1 MSRCLHFESLGGASG
16 DMILG
21 ALIGLG
27 VSCEELNQEL
37 QSLNIDPFNII
48 VDDVV
53 MGGESSSTFNL
64 NEDGCGIFEGN
75 ISIEN
80 NGGFSSF
87 T

>member
-48 VDDVV
+48 AVSYTHLTLPTNREV
-53 MGGESSSTFNL
+53 
-64 NEDGCGIFEGN
+64 
-75 ISIEN
+75 
-80 NGGFSSF
+80 
-87 T
+87 